1 MKLVVVPARLK
12 IHLLFVKLV
21 EKDSRR
27 KGIWITISNILMAK
41 DVMCAKLVIKDFKGI
56 LNYELI

>member
-1 MKLVVVPARLK
+1 MKLVVVSARLK
-12 IHLLFVKLV
+12 IHPSFVKLV

-41 DVMCAKLVIKDFKGI
+41 DVMYAKPVIKDFKGI